1 MMALGISEVKTPRRP
16 RANRQKP
23 VLQAQRR
30 PSELWVFAL
39 LTAAVFAAYGQTLR
53 FGFVSY
59 DDPAYVTD
67 NVYVNAGVTWNG
79 IVWAFTHSSAGNWFP
94 LTWLSHMLDCQLFGA
109 DAGLHHLTSVCIHAL
124 ATLLLYVVLRRI
136 ASARWP
142 SAMVAA
148 LFALHPLHVESV
160 AWIAERKD
168 VLSAFFFM
176 ATLWA
181 YARYVARPGAR
192 RYALTLLAFCLGLM
206 AKPMVVTL
214 PLVMILLDYWPF
226 ARGLHIVEKLPFF
239 GLSAAASVVTY
250 LVHEQVAAVV
260 SLESIPMS
268 LRIENAL
275 VSYAIY
281 VGKMFWP
288 AKLAVFYPY
297 PSGSLVW
304 PAIFAGLGLAAVTAA
319 AVRAARK
326 RPYLLVGWLWYLVTL
341 APVIGLI
348 QAGRQA
354 RADRYMYIPMIGLS
368 IALVWGAREILQ
380 SRPRLGAAIA
390 LGIAAACAALT
401 WSQVGYW
408 RDSVSLF
415 RHALDV
421 TTDNFA
427 ARFNLAGVLA
437 MRGEDAEAARQLAE
451 AVRIRPGFAPARIAL
466 GWSLAKQGRT
476 EEALA
481 QLRTVELFQPG
492 DANIHSQIGAML
504 GAAGRT
510 YEAAGELSEAVRLD
524 PNDADGRR
532 NLGMA
537 LAILGRLPEAA
548 EQFGAAIRLK
558 PDDASARFNL
568 GKVLAELG
576 RTGEAVAQLSEAVRI
591 DPDNAEARAALDDA
605 MAAERGA
612 GK

>member
-1 MMALGISEVKTPRRP
+1 MG
-16 RANRQKP
+16 
-23 VLQAQRR
+23 
-30 PSELWVFAL
+30 
-39 LTAAVFAAYGQTLR
+39 
-53 FGFVSY
+53 
-59 DDPAYVTD
+59 
-67 NVYVNAGVTWNG
+67 
-79 IVWAFTHSSAGNWFP
+79 
-94 LTWLSHMLDCQLFGA
+94 
-109 DAGLHHLTSVCIHAL
+109 
-124 ATLLLYVVLRRI
+124 
-136 ASARWP
+136 
-142 SAMVAA
+142 
-148 LFALHPLHVESV
+148 
-160 AWIAERKD
+160 
-168 VLSAFFFM
+168 
-176 ATLWA
+176 
-181 YARYVARPGAR
+181 
-192 RYALTLLAFCLGLM
+192 
-206 AKPMVVTL
+206 
-214 PLVMILLDYWPF
+214 
-226 ARGLHIVEKLPFF
+226 
-239 GLSAAASVVTY
+239 
-250 LVHEQVAAVV
+250 
-260 SLESIPMS
+260 

-275 VSYAIY
+275 VSYVIY

-401 WSQVGYW
+401 WSQAGYW

-421 TTDNFA
+421 TTDNFT

-451 AVRIRPGFAPARIAL
+451 AVRIRPGFAPARIGL
-466 GWSLAKQGRT
+466 GWSLSRQGRT

-481 QLRTVELFQPG
+481 QLRTVELSQPG

-568 GKVLAELG
+568 GKVLAKLG

-605 MAAERGA
+605 MAAEQGA

>member
-1 MMALGISEVKTPRRP
+1 MILGNSEVKTSRRR
-16 RANRQKP
+16 RAKRE
-23 VLQAQRR
+23 QAVVQEQRE
-30 PSELWVFAL
+30 PSDLWVFAL

-67 NVYVNAGVTWNG
+67 NIHVNAGVTWNG
-79 IVWAFTHSSAGNWFP
+79 IVWAFTHSWAGNWFP
-94 LTWLSHMLDCQLFGA
+94 LTWLSHMLDCQLFGL
-109 DAGLHHLTSVCIHAL
+109 DSGLHHLTNVCIHVL
-124 ATLLLYVVLRRI
+124 ATFLLYAVLRRI
-136 ASARWP
+136 TNARWP

-168 VLSAFFFM
+168 VLSAFFWM
-176 ATLWA
+176 LTLWA
-181 YARYVARPGAR
+181 YAKYVARPGPL

-214 PLVMILLDYWPF
+214 PLVMLLLDYWPF
-226 ARGLHIVEKLPFF
+226 ARGLRLLEKLPFF

-250 LVHEQVAAVV
+250 LVHQKVAAVA
-260 SLESIPMS
+260 SLESLPMGP
-268 LRIENAL
+268 RIENAL
-275 VSYAIY
+275 VSYAVY

-288 AKLAVFYPY
+288 TRLAVFYPY

-304 PAIFAGLGLAAVTAA
+304 PAILAGLGLAVVTAA
-319 AVRAARK
+319 AVRAARQ
-326 RPYLLVGWLWYLVTL
+326 RPYFLVGWLWYLVTL

-348 QAGRQA
+348 QAGQQA

-401 WSQVGYW
+401 WSQAGYW

-415 RHALDV
+415 QHAVDV
-421 TTDNFA
+421 TTDNYI
-427 ARFNLAGVLA
+427 ARFNLAGVLS
-437 MRGEDAEAARQLAE
+437 MRGDDGEAARQLAE
-451 AVRIRPGFAPARIAL
+451 AVRIRPGSAL
-466 GWSLAKQGRT
+466 AHLGLGRLLAKQGRT

-481 QLRTVELFQPG
+481 QLHTAALLQPG
-492 DANIHSQIGAML
+492 DASIHYQIGAAL

-524 PNDADGRR
+524 PNDADARG

-548 EQFGAAIRLK
+548 GEFSTAVQLK

-568 GKVLAELG
+568 GTALARLG
-576 RTGEAVAQLSEAVRI
+576 RWREAVAQFSEAVRI
-591 DPDNAEARAALDDA
+591 DPGYAEARVALEEA
-605 MAAERGA
+605 TAAERGA
-612 GK
+612 GN

>member
-1 MMALGISEVKTPRRP
+1 VKTSRRK
-16 RANRQKP
+16 RAKRVEP
-23 VLQAQRR
+23 VPQTQAQRA
-30 PSELWVFAL
+30 PSDLWVFAL
-39 LTAAVFAAYGQTLR
+39 LTVAVFAAYGRTLQ
-53 FGFVSY
+53 FGFVTY
-59 DDPAYVTD
+59 DDPAYTTD
-67 NVYVNAGVTWNG
+67 NIHVSAGVAWNG
-79 IVWAFTHSSAGNWFP
+79 IAWAFTHSSAGNWFP
-94 LTWLSHMLDCQLFGA
+94 LTWLSHMLDCQLFGF
-109 DAGLHHLTSVCIHAL
+109 DAGLHHLTNVCIHVL
-124 ATLLLYVVLRRI
+124 ATLLLYALLRRI
-136 ASARWP
+136 TSARGP

-168 VLSAFFFM
+168 VLSAFFWM

-181 YARYVARPGAR
+181 YAKYVARPGPL

-214 PLVMILLDYWPF
+214 PLVMLLLDYWPF
-226 ARGLHIVEKLPFF
+226 ARGLRILEKLPFL

-250 LVHEQVAAVV
+250 LVHENVAAVV
-260 SLESIPMS
+260 SLESLPIGT
-268 LRIENAL
+268 RIENAL

-288 AKLAVFYPY
+288 TRLAVFYPY

-304 PAIFAGLGLAAVTAA
+304 PAILAGLALAAVTAA
-319 AVRAARK
+319 ALRAARK

-354 RADRYMYIPMIGLS
+354 RADRYTYIPMIGLS

-380 SRPRLGAAIA
+380 SRPRWRAAIA
-390 LGIAAACAALT
+390 WGVAAACAALT

-415 RHALDV
+415 QRAVDV
-421 TTDNFA
+421 TGDNYI
-427 ARFNLAGVLA
+427 ARFNLAGALG
-437 MRGEDAEAARQLAE
+437 MRGENEEAARQLTE
-451 AVRIRPGFAPARIAL
+451 ALRIRPGSAPAHVGL
-466 GWSLAKQGRT
+466 GRLLAKQGRT
-476 EEALA
+476 AEALA
-481 QLRTVELFQPG
+481 ELHTAALFQPG
-492 DANIHSQIGAML
+492 DANIHYQIGAVL
-504 GAAGRT
+504 GAAGRA

-524 PNDADGRR
+524 PNNADARR
-532 NLGMA
+532 DLGMA

-548 EQFGAAIRLK
+548 EQFGAAIRLR
-558 PDDASARFNL
+558 PDDESARFHL
-568 GKVLAELG
+568 GVTLANLG
-576 RTGEAVAQLSEAVRI
+576 RTHEAIAQLSEAVRI
-591 DPDNAEARAALDDA
+591 DPDDAKARAALDGA